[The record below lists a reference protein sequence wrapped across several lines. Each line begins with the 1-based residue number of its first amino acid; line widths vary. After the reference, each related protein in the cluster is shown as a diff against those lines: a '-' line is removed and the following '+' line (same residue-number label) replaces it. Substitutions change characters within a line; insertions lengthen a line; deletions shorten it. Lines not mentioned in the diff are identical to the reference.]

1 MKKIIGLTGPSGAG
15 KSTISAILQEAGAHV
30 IDGDIV
36 ARRVVEKGKPALIA
50 LTETFGAHI
59 LLEDGALDRK
69 ALAKI
74 AFSTPE
80 NLHKLN
86 QITHKYIIAE
96 IKREIEESA
105 CSVFVIDAA
114 ALFESGLDGICHKT
128 VSVTAERSVRIGRI
142 MARDGLTVDEAT
154 ARIDAQQPDDFYISK
169 SDFHVENTGA
179 KDALSAQV
187 NQILKDVSGE

>member
-15 KSTISAILQEAGAHV
+15 KSTISGILQDAGAYV
-30 IDGDIV
+30 IDADCV
-36 ARRVVEKGKPALIA
+36 ARRVVEKGMPALLELKEA
-50 LTETFGAHI
+50 FGTHI
-59 LLEDGALDRK
+59 ILEEGTLDRK
-69 ALAKI
+69 ALAKL

-96 IKREIEESA
+96 IKREIEENER
-105 CSVFVIDAA
+105 SVFVIDAA

-128 VSVTAERSVRIGRI
+128 VSVTAERSARIGRI
-142 MARDGLTVDEAT
+142 MARDGLSQTEAT
-154 ARIDAQQPDDFYISK
+154 ARIDAQQPDDFYISR
-169 SDFHVENTGA
+169 SDFHIENTGA
-179 KDALSAQV
+179 QEALFAQV